1 MNMKLLQ
8 KLCLI
13 TMLGISFSA
22 CQKNKEDYQPPVKGN
37 VQPSYFIE
45 STWNVQENTI
55 NIPDSIDEFCMRFLK
70 KIYFGSQTCIL
81 TSQQAT
87 DNKTTDKREF
97 KGTYRVVN
105 AGGTRTYLYLDKM
118 VNGYDTC
125 NYKLEFDEIS
135 SSQSG
140 MSLVLDLL
148 EGTGLASRGEG
159 RTYGSFRLK
168 K

>member
-70 KIYFGSQTCIL
+70 KIYFGSQACIL
-81 TSQQAT
+81 TSQKTTA
-87 DNKTTDKREF
+87 NNTTDKREF

-105 AGGTRTYLYLDKM
+105 VGGARTYLYLDKM
-118 VNGYDTC
+118 VNGDDTC
-125 NYKLEFDEIS
+125 NYKLEFDEIN
-135 SSQSG
+135 SSQNG
-140 MSLVLDLL
+140 MSLVLDLQ

-159 RTYGSFRLK
+159 RTYGSFHLK

>member
-8 KLCLI
+8 KLCLM
-13 TMLGISFSA
+13 TVLGIFFSA
-22 CQKNKEDYQPPVKGN
+22 CQKNQDDYQPPVKGH
-37 VQPSYFIE
+37 VQSTYFTE

-81 TSQQAT
+81 TSQRAT
-87 DNKTTDKREF
+87 ESGATLKREF

-105 AGGTRTYLYLDKM
+105 EAEVRTYLYLDRM
-118 VNGYDTC
+118 VNGLDTC
-125 NYKLEFDEIS
+125 NYKLEFDEIN

-148 EGTGLASRGEG
+148 EGTSLASRGEG
-159 RTYGSFRLK
+159 STYGSFRLK

>member
-1 MNMKLLQ
+1 MEL
-8 KLCLI
+8 
-13 TMLGISFSA
+13 S
-22 CQKNKEDYQPPVKGN
+22 
-37 VQPSYFIE
+37 
-45 STWNVQENTI
+45 W
-55 NIPDSIDEFCMRFLK
+55 DE
-70 KIYFGSQTCIL
+70 
-81 TSQQAT
+81 
-87 DNKTTDKREF
+87 E
-97 KGTYRVVN
+97 
-105 AGGTRTYLYLDKM
+105 

-125 NYKLEFDEIS
+125 NYKLEFDEIN